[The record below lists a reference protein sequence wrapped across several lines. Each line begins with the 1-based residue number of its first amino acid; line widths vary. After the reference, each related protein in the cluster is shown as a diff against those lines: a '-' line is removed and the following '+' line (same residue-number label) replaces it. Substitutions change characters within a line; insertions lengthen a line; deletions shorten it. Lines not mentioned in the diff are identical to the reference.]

1 MDKQIREIIPE
12 ASYNF
17 TKTCN
22 FASFYRSKYSTDVYI
37 DGVYSRLIETPVGL
51 CLASASEFSRNNE
64 PIIEVSVRGQ
74 VLTEESVT
82 QAVNQI
88 SRIIGADQNPFE
100 FYKMAE
106 SDPMLAP
113 LVEEFRGLHIPQ
125 TNTVFEGLILAILGQ
140 QISTHVA
147 RILREGIV
155 KIYGNALDF
164 EGETYYAF
172 PTPESLATAGV
183 ESLHANKFSR
193 RKAEYVCDIAYMQY
207 QGNIDLEDLRNVSH
221 HDATNK
227 LISLRGVG
235 PWTVH
240 WLLIRSLEY
249 QDGFPSGDL
258 ALQKIM
264 GKYLRDGLIMS
275 DSEALNYSERW
286 TPYRSWVTTYI
297 FASLR
302 SGLTV

>member
-1 MDKQIREIIPE
+1 MDKQVRQITPE

-17 TKTCN
+17 KKTCD
-22 FASFYRSKYSTDVYI
+22 FASFYRGKYPTDVYLN
-37 DGVYSRLIETPVGL
+37 GVYSRLIETPQGL
-51 CLASASEFSRNNE
+51 CFASASESSTNNK
-64 PIIEVSVRGQ
+64 PVIRITVRGQ
-74 VLTEESVT
+74 DLTEESVAH
-82 QAVNQI
+82 AVNQI
-88 SRIIGADQNPFE
+88 SRIIGADQAPLE

-106 SDPMLAP
+106 SDPILAP

-155 KIYGNALDF
+155 ENYGNALDF

-172 PTPESLATAGV
+172 PTPESLATAGT
-183 ESLHANKFSR
+183 ESLHANKFSQ
-193 RKAEYVCDIAYMQY
+193 RKAEYVCDISDMQH
-207 QGNIDLEDLRNVSH
+207 QGNIDLEDLRNLSH
-221 HDATNK
+221 HDAANK

-240 WLLIRSLEY
+240 WLLIRSLGY

-258 ALQKIM
+258 ALQKAM
-264 GKYLRDGLIMS
+264 GKYLQDGLVMS
-275 DSEALNYSERW
+275 DSEVLNYSTIW
-286 TPYRSWVTTYI
+286 APYRSWVTTYV

-302 SGLTV
+302 SGITV

>member
-1 MDKQIREIIPE
+1 MDKQIREIIPDV
-12 ASYNF
+12 SYNF
-17 TKTCN
+17 KKTCD
-22 FASFYRSKYSTDVYI
+22 FASFYRTKYSADVYI
-37 DGVYSRLIETPVGL
+37 DGVYSRLIETPAGL
-51 CLASASEFSRNNE
+51 CLASAREFSRNNE
-64 PIIEVSVRGQ
+64 PIIEIAVRGQ
-74 VLTEESVT
+74 VLTEEAVT

-88 SRIIGADQNPFE
+88 SRIIGADQAPLE

-106 SDPMLAP
+106 SDPILAP
-113 LVEEFRGLHIPQ
+113 LVEKFQGLHIPQ

-147 RILREGIV
+147 RILREDII
-155 KIYGNALDF
+155 KIYGDALDF

-183 ESLHANKFSR
+183 ESLHLNKFSR
-193 RKAEYVCDIAYMQY
+193 RKAEYVCDISDMQY
-207 QGNIDLEDLRNVSH
+207 QGNIDLEGLKNLA
-221 HDATNK
+221 HDDAASK

-240 WLLIRSLEY
+240 WLLIRSLGY

-302 SGLTV
+302 GGIAV

>member
-1 MDKQIREIIPE
+1 M
-12 ASYNF
+12 SYDF
-17 TKTCN
+17 KKTCN
-22 FASFYRSKYSTDVYI
+22 FASFYHSKYSTDVYI
-37 DGVYSRLIETPVGL
+37 DGVYSRLIETPTGL
-51 CLASASEFSRNNE
+51 CLASAREFSRNNE
-64 PIIEVSVRGQ
+64 PVIEVAVHGQ

-82 QAVNQI
+82 KAVNQI
-88 SRIIGADQNPFE
+88 SRIIGADQAPFE

-155 KIYGNALDF
+155 AIYGDALDF

-193 RKAEYVCDIAYMQY
+193 R
-207 QGNIDLEDLRNVSH
+207 LS
-221 HDATNK
+221 
-227 LISLRGVG
+227 LI
-235 PWTVH
+235 H
-240 WLLIRSLEY
+240 I
-249 QDGFPSGDL
+249 
-258 ALQKIM
+258 
-264 GKYLRDGLIMS
+264 
-275 DSEALNYSERW
+275 
-286 TPYRSWVTTYI
+286 
-297 FASLR
+297 
-302 SGLTV
+302 